1 LKEGNNRNLYFNMV
15 LGVIGIILVF
25 IGTFEFLKV
34 VEILKGFFLIMVGM
48 IILVRYIYHLE
59 EKVGISRKT
68 IWFKALII
76 ISIVLGIFYFY

>member
-1 LKEGNNRNLYFNMV
+1 MKEGNNRNLYFNMV
-15 LGVIGIILVF
+15 LGAIGIILVF

-48 IILVRYIYHLE
+48 FILIRYIYQLE

-68 IWFKALII
+68 IWIKAVILIG
-76 ISIVLGIFYFY
+76 IVFGFFYFY